1 MTGPVAFSSGST
13 IAMKLRALVRAWIT
27 VSILTAGAVGLAGC
41 SQPAPEPATSPD
53 ASAAESSEPPKGR
66 ADGTS
71 GRAEK
76 LDAMTDMEVVACVKR
91 AGDSEMLDEY
101 MSLID
106 EHGQLDDLDSGT
118 LARIVEEAG
127 FRAHVYDI
135 LGADIDAC

>member
-1 MTGPVAFSSGST
+1 
-13 IAMKLRALVRAWIT
+13 
-27 VSILTAGAVGLAGC
+27 
-41 SQPAPEPATSPD
+41 
-53 ASAAESSEPPKGR
+53 
-66 ADGTS
+66 
-71 GRAEK
+71 
-76 LDAMTDMEVVACVKR
+76 MTDLEVVACVKR